1 MRINI
6 YIFMMFSSSLLF
18 STNIFAEQKKDSVDT
33 LQDPFSRGI
42 LKPPQYGSSLDRLKG
57 KNGRM
62 DDFRALDDF
71 RYYRVLGIYENE
83 SKPFSDAI
91 EINTSEKNAASYN
104 AYYISLGTFFEKP
117 LAQQTSRDFIA
128 TFNMHLNRRAIIIAN
143 KSNPRAFADRDVKNK
158 KRSVEDKLTYEVEYG
173 PFNNLDLATATCYF
187 LKSRTNQF
195 SLNCDLIH
203 KRLKHKVETIQD
215 TANSASL
222 GLSQAGLLALKDS
235 SLAFNKQVLMSTSAT
250 VYEGEMLGP
259 PDFFIVNIN
268 QYGVYLASKFDE
280 VMLIPAVTFP
290 VNTGE
295 SLPASAPGAPATPP
309 SNSTG
314 K

>member
-6 YIFMMFSSSLLF
+6 YIFIMFSSLFLF
-18 STNIFAEQKKDSVDT
+18 STDIFAEQKKDSVDT

-42 LKPPQYGSSLDRLKG
+42 LKPPQYGSSLDRIKS

-91 EINTSEKNAASYN
+91 EVNTSEKNAASYN
-104 AYYISLGTFFEKP
+104 AYYISLGTFFEKT
-117 LAQQTSRDFIA
+117 LAQQT
-128 TFNMHLNRRAIIIAN
+128 
-143 KSNPRAFADRDVKNK
+143 
-158 KRSVEDKLTYEVEYG
+158 
-173 PFNNLDLATATCYF
+173 TATCYF

-195 SLNCDLIH
+195 PLNCDVIH
-203 KRLKHKVETIQD
+203 KRLKHKVETMQD

-235 SLAFNKQVLMSTSAT
+235 SLAFNKQVLMATSAT

-309 SNSTG
+309 SNSPV